1 MGYTIPNAPDASVTD
16 QSEPDSVDFVT
27 LGNRSSGV
35 VSGCAVTASAV
46 ADQNVEIASGEVL
59 SNGTYFPVTGTTLT
73 LGLGDTTSPR
83 FDLVVV
89 NSSGTVVKRAGTA
102 GSNPTFP
109 VLTAGDVLL
118 AAVYRAAG
126 TADVVT
132 STRIIDKSITQP
144 SNTKRTGSGTPS
156 NSVGAIGDTYVNT
169 AISSNSGQS
178 QVWFKTAAALWEN
191 LAEYTVP
198 ETALNTANTLV
209 RRDGSGNFAAGT
221 ITASTVI
228 ANVTGTLTG
237 NVIGNLTGN
246 VTGNVSGTAGSW
258 ASART
263 INLGG
268 VASGSVSID
277 GSANVTL
284 SVTGVT
290 TATTATYST
299 IWWAQSHVGSYY
311 LVNNWDGVRW
321 NITSNHGAGV
331 RVAYADSAGSAGS
344 ATNATNATN
353 LTTMTKGSV
362 VARTSPGGGEY
373 PMYAFSGYGLF
384 AFPHGLAGT
393 PTAIVCNGDGSAY
406 GVNSVFSIYSIDSS
420 NITVKVIGWSSGAV
434 RCNWA
439 AFL

>member
-35 VSGCAVTASAV
+35 VSGCAVTASGV
-46 ADQNVEIASGEVL
+46 ADQNVAIASGEVL
-59 SNGTYFPVTGTTLT
+59 SNGTYFTVTGTTLS
-73 LGLGDTTSPR
+73 LGQGDATGPR

-89 NSSGTVVKRAGTA
+89 NSSGAVAKRQGTP

-109 VLTAGDVLL
+109 ALTAGDVLL
-118 AAVYRAAG
+118 AAVYRASG
-126 TADVVT
+126 TSDIVT
-132 STRIIDKSITQP
+132 STRIIDKRITQP
-144 SNTKRTGSGTPS
+144 SNTKRTGAGTPD
-156 NSVGAIGDTYVNT
+156 NSLGAIGDTYINT
-169 AISSNSGQS
+169 AVSSNSGQS
-178 QVWFKTAAALWEN
+178 QVWLKTAAALWEN

-209 RRDGSGNFAAGT
+209 RRDGSGNFAATT

-228 ANVTGTLTG
+228 ANVTGNLTG

-246 VTGNVSGTAGSW
+246 VTGNTSGTAGSW

-263 INLGG
+263 INLAGN
-268 VASGSVSID
+268 ASGSVSLN
-277 GSANVTL
+277 GSADVTL
-284 SVTGVT
+284 TVTNSYAATAPWSGVTGKPDIVYNNGGT
-290 TATTATYST
+290 YNVNVSYAAVAGQTAT
-299 IWWAQSHVGSYY
+299 
-311 LVNNWDGVRW
+311 LN
-321 NITSNHGAGV
+321 
-331 RVAYADSAGSAGS
+331 
-344 ATNATNATN
+344 
-353 LTTMTKGSV
+353 TMSKGSV

-384 AFPHGLAGT
+384 AFPHNLVGT
-393 PTAIVCNGDGSAY
+393 PTAIICNGDGGAY
-406 GVNSVFSIYSIDSS
+406 GVNNVFSIYSIDSS

>member
-35 VSGCAVTASAV
+35 VSGCAVTASSV
-46 ADQNVEIASGEVL
+46 ADQNVVVASGEVL
-59 SNGTYFPVTGTTLT
+59 SNGTYFTVTGTTLA
-73 LGLGDTTSPR
+73 LGQGSSTGPR

-89 NSSGTVVKRAGTA
+89 TSSGTVFKREGTP

-109 VLTAGDVLL
+109 ALTAGDVLL
-118 AAVYRAAG
+118 AAVYRASG
-126 TADVVT
+126 TSDVVT

-144 SNTKRTGSGTPS
+144 SNTKRTGAGTPD
-156 NSVGAIGDTYVNT
+156 NSLGAIGDIYINT
-169 AISSNSGQS
+169 AVSSNSGQS
-178 QVWFKTAAALWEN
+178 QVWLKTAAALWEN

-209 RRDGSGNFAAGT
+209 RRDGSGNFAATT

-228 ANVTGTLTG
+228 ANVTGNLTG

-246 VTGNVSGTAGSW
+246 VTGNTSGTAGSW

-263 INLGG
+263 ISLSGN
-268 VASGSVSID
+268 ASGSVSLN
-277 GSANVTL
+277 GSADVTL
-284 SVTGVT
+284 TVTNNY
-290 TATTATYST
+290 AATATYST

-311 LVNNWDGVRW
+311 LVNNWDGSRW
-321 NITSNHGAGV
+321 NITSNHGAGT

-344 ATNATNATN
+344 ATNSTNATN
-353 LTTMTKGSV
+353 LTTMSKGSV
-362 VARTSPGGGEY
+362 VARSSPAGGEY

-384 AFPHGLAGT
+384 AFPHNLAGT
-393 PTAIVCNGDGSAY
+393 PTAIVCNGDGGAY
-406 GVNSVFSIYSIDSS
+406 GANNVFSIYSIDSS

>member
-46 ADQNVEIASGEVL
+46 ADQNVVVASGEVL

-109 VLTAGDVLL
+109 VLTTGDVLL

-156 NSVGAIGDTYVNT
+156 NSLGAIGDTYVNT

-178 QVWFKTAAALWEN
+178 QVWLKTASALWEN

-246 VTGNVSGTAGSW
+246 VTGNTSGTAGSW

-263 INLGG
+263 INLAGN
-268 VASGSVSID
+268 ASGSVSLN
-277 GSANVTL
+277 GSADVTL
-284 SVTGVT
+284 TVTNSYAATAPWAGISGIPALVYNNGGT
-290 TATTATYST
+290 YNVNVSYAAIAGQTAT
-299 IWWAQSHVGSYY
+299 
-311 LVNNWDGVRW
+311 LN
-321 NITSNHGAGV
+321 
-331 RVAYADSAGSAGS
+331 
-344 ATNATNATN
+344 
-353 LTTMTKGSV
+353 TMSKGSI
-362 VARTSPGGGEY
+362 VARSSPGSGEVPIYAVGG
-373 PMYAFSGYGLF
+373 SGLF
-384 AFPHGLAGT
+384 AFPHGLIGT
-393 PTAIVCNGDGSAY
+393 PTAIVCNGDGGAY

-434 RCNWA
+434 RCNWD

>member
-1 MGYTIPNAPDASVTD
+1 MGYTIPNAPDASITD

-35 VSGCAVTASAV
+35 VSGCAVTASGV
-46 ADQNVEIASGEVL
+46 ADQNVAIASGEVL
-59 SNGTYFPVTGTTLT
+59 SNGTYFYFLTGTTLS
-73 LGLGDTTSPR
+73 LGQGDATGPR

-89 NSSGTVVKRAGTA
+89 NSSGAVAKRQGTP

-109 VLTAGDVLL
+109 ALTAGDVLL
-118 AAVYRAAG
+118 AAVYRASG
-126 TADVVT
+126 TSDIVT
-132 STRIIDKSITQP
+132 STRIIDKRITQP
-144 SNTKRTGSGTPS
+144 SNTKRTGAGTPD
-156 NSVGAIGDTYVNT
+156 NSLGAIGDTYINT
-169 AISSNSGQS
+169 AVSSNSGQS
-178 QVWFKTAAALWEN
+178 QVWLKTAAALWEN

-198 ETALNTANTLV
+198 ETDGNVGNTLV
-209 RRDGSGNFAAGT
+209 RRNGSGNFAATT

-228 ANVTGTLTG
+228 ANVTGNLTG

-246 VTGNVSGTAGSW
+246 VTGNTSGTAGSW

-263 INLGG
+263 ITVSGN
-268 VASGSVSID
+268 ASGSVSLD
-277 GSANVTL
+277 GSANATL
-284 SVTGVT
+284 TITNNYAATAPWSGVTGKPDIVYNNGG
-290 TATTATYST
+290 TYS
-299 IWWAQSHVGSYY
+299 V
-311 LVNNWDGVRW
+311 
-321 NITSNHGAGV
+321 NIT
-331 RVAYADSAGSAGS
+331 GSAGS

-353 LTTMTKGSV
+353 LTTMSKGSV

-384 AFPHGLAGT
+384 AFPHNLAGT
-393 PTAIVCNGDGSAY
+393 PTAIVCNGDGGAY
-406 GVNSVFSIYSIDSS
+406 GVNNVFSIYSIDSS

>member
-1 MGYTIPNAPDASVTD
+1 MGYTIPNAPDASITD

-35 VSGCAVTASAV
+35 VSGCAVTASGV
-46 ADQNVEIASGEVL
+46 ADQNVAVSAGEVL
-59 SNGTYFPVTGTTLT
+59 SNGAYLTVAGTTLS

-89 NSSGTVVKRAGTA
+89 TSAGVVAKRQGTA
-102 GSNPTFP
+102 GSNPTFLP
-109 VLTAGDVLL
+109 LVAGDVLL

-132 STRIIDKSITQP
+132 STRIIDKSIAQP
-144 SNTKRTGSGTPS
+144 TNTVRTGSGTPS

-178 QVWFKTAAALWEN
+178 QVWFKTASALWEN

-228 ANVTGTLTG
+228 ANVTGAVTG

-246 VTGNVSGTAGSW
+246 VTGNTSGTAGSW
-258 ASART
+258 ATART
-263 INLGG
+263 ITLGG
-268 VASGSVSID
+268 NASGSVSLD

-284 SVTGVT
+284 SVTNSYAATAPWAGISGVP
-290 TATTATYST
+290 ALVYNNGGTYSVSVT
-299 IWWAQSHVGSYY
+299 
-311 LVNNWDGVRW
+311 
-321 NITSNHGAGV
+321 
-331 RVAYADSAGSAGS
+331 GSAGS
-344 ATNATNATN
+344 VNNNNVDGMRKGRGVFNFTN
-353 LTTMTKGSV
+353 
-362 VARTSPGGGEY
+362 
-373 PMYAFSGYGLF
+373 YAGLSLNT
-384 AFPHGLAGT
+384 ASIPHGLGVEPQVVFLYNYNYPAFPYQLTVYAKDASYIHVKGHGLNDY
-393 PTAIVCNGDGSAY
+393 VDRNGD
-406 GVNSVFSIYSIDSS
+406 VCWLVFR
-420 NITVKVIGWSSGAV
+420 NAQ
-434 RCNWA
+434 
-439 AFL
+439 